1 MVRGSIP
8 LKGESFS
15 NEPLEVKKSIA
26 SKVKVKASRV
36 KSASKSVVASERGG
50 SRAAVKQT
58 MAPKMKPSQEDMWI
72 KTLIS

>member
-8 LKGESFS
+8 LKGESVS
-15 NEPLEVKKSIA
+15 NEPLEVKSH
-26 SKVKVKASRV
+26 SQASRV

-50 SRAAVKQT
+50 ESPAVKQT
-58 MAPKMKPSQEDMWI
+58 MTPKMKPSQEDMWI